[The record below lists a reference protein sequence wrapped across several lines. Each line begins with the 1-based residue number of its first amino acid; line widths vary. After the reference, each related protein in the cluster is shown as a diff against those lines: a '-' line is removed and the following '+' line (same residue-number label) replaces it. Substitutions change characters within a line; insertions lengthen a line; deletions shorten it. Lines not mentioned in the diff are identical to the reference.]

1 MAKRA
6 NVRRVVSDAQDQGAG
21 AVDAVRDVRDNVA
34 DAIDKSL
41 ERRPYTTLLLAV
53 GLGFLLGAMLGTL
66 ELDPEKWVP
75 VFRKDHAQ
83 TKLERATLHKAIT
96 L

>member
-6 NVRRVVSDAQDQGAG
+6 TVRRAVSAAQDQGAG

-53 GLGFLLGAMLGTL
+53 GLGFLLGAM
-66 ELDPEKWVP
+66 WA
-75 VFRKDHAQ
+75 R
-83 TKLERATLHKAIT
+83 
-96 L
+96 

>member
-6 NVRRVVSDAQDQGAG
+6 NVRRVVSEAQDQGAG
-21 AVDAVRDVRDNVA
+21 AVDAVRDVRDSVA

-53 GLGFLLGAMLGTL
+53 GLGFVLGAI
-66 ELDPEKWVP
+66 WA
-75 VFRKDHAQ
+75 R
-83 TKLERATLHKAIT
+83 
-96 L
+96 